1 MEGDEERRGEEVRNG
16 EEERRGKASG
26 REGGKGGGECDQG
39 RCVPWQAAAVALA
52 CTAPGRALIRK

>member
-26 REGGKGGGECDQG
+26 REGGKKG
-39 RCVPWQAAAVALA
+39 CVCVIRDAVSRGS
-52 CTAPGRALIRK
+52 PQR